1 MHASEH
7 NCLME
12 INSFI
17 KPFVNSFF
25 YYSLHLQLPHT
36 MLNVESDYDGL
47 MKWWQRNGIGMG
59 HEVCMGE
66 GK

>member
-1 MHASEH
+1 MD
-7 NCLME
+7 

-36 MLNVESDYDGL
+36 MLNVDSDYVGL
-47 MKWWQRNGIGMG
+47 MKWWQKKRNVDGMRRRG
-59 HEVCMGE
+59 NDGAIN
-66 GK
+66 